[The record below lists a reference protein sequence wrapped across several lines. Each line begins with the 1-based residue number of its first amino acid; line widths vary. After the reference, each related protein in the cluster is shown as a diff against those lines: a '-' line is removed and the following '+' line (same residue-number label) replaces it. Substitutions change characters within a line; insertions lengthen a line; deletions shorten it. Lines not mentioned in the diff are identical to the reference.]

1 MAFALQRLIELRPHL
16 YHLTAAS
23 NLSSI
28 VKTKS
33 LRSADLLLA
42 DAGMMEQSSQ
52 RRLDHLNFRHGHDS
66 VQIRD
71 QKPLIEGAIDFEEGW
86 NISRLVQFINQ
97 HVFFWPGN
105 HAGPIG
111 AGVNHFERYR
121 SEAPVILRL
130 ATADLLDKGL
140 KFSRYNSGAPR
151 CSGGRYSPR
160 GSMTYVPALNFL
172 GTASEV
178 VEVVVFGDC
187 PLPATAEVS
196 TSPAGPWSKLCS
208 AA

>member
-1 MAFALQRLIELRPHL
+1 MAFALQRLLELRPYL
-16 YHLTAAS
+16 FHLTAKS

-28 VKTKS
+28 ARTQT
-33 LRSADLLLA
+33 LRSAALLL
-42 DAGMMEQSSQ
+42 DEAGLKEQSSQ
-52 RRLDHLNFRHGHDS
+52 RRLDHLNIRQGHDS

-71 QKPLIEGAIDFEEGW
+71 QKPLIEGAIAFENGW
-86 NISRLVQFINQ
+86 NIARLVQLINQ
-97 HVFFWPGN
+97 HVFFWPGG
-105 HAGPIG
+105 HAGPIN

-121 SEAPVILRL
+121 NEEPVILRL

-151 CSGGRYSPR
+151 CSGGKYSPR
-160 GSMTYVPALNFL
+160 GNKTYVPAFDFP

-178 VEVVVFGDC
+178 VEVVAVGTC
-187 PLPATAEVS
+187 PLPENAEVS
-196 TSPAGPWSKLCS
+196 TSPAGPWSRLCS